1 MFGRIPSR
9 VDEAIICVLHA
20 RLCPQE
26 NAQVAGQQF
35 LQPEWGVV
43 SADILSE
50 VDGMFDHRIAVTKRS
65 CLLLHLLQRRTPV
78 Y

>member
-1 MFGRIPSR
+1 L
-9 VDEAIICVLHA
+9 VDEAIICALHA

-35 LQPEWGVV
+35 LQPEWGVA

-50 VDGMFDHRIAVTKRS
+50 VDGMFDRRIAVTK
-65 CLLLHLLQRRTPV
+65 
-78 Y
+78 